1 MSNISTT
8 CFLLSL
14 IGCISAQFM
23 QQAQWELARK
33 SRSKRISCTVDGSIS
48 LSSTVIHWYRQKPG
62 EALQRILHFAA
73 GASTATPE
81 TEFSRRFSGGKK
93 DKTLSLTITGVIEE
107 DAANYYC
114 ALYRGENEKVF
125 SSGTRLYVADK
136 VYVSPKVSAYPV
148 SRPQGENRV
157 LLCEARGMFPDMVK
171 FNWKMEDQSGKKVD
185 LNDNEKL
192 EQRDEGQEVK
202 LTSMLIVNKEK
213 AKTNKFT
220 CSVQHGSKEQSVDI
234 PRSQQQ
240 DDEKPATVKPCPTPK
255 AKEQKQAE
263 KEEEVEEM
271 EKPTYGVTELKHS
284 LNLFSVTYV
293 ILLLKNV
300 LYFCTVSVLLY
311 KRNAANKKMLRS
323 KAR

>member
-1 MSNISTT
+1 IFVL
-8 CFLLSL
+8 FL
-14 IGCISAQFM
+14 GCISAQFM

-114 ALYRGENEKVF
+114 ALYRGDTVTHYPF
-125 SSGTRLYVADK
+125 QLSGTRLYVADK
-136 VYVSPKVSAYPV
+136 VSVSPKVSAYPV

-220 CSVQHGSKEQSVDI
+220 CSVQHVNPSYLYI
-234 PRSQQQ
+234 NAFFLCYYL

-311 KRNAANKKMLRS
+311 KRNA
-323 KAR
+323 

>member
-1 MSNISTT
+1 IFVL
-8 CFLLSL
+8 FL
-14 IGCISAQFM
+14 GCISAQFVE
-23 QQAQWELARK
+23 QAQWELTRK

-48 LSSTVIHWYRQKPG
+48 LSSTAIHWYRQKPG
-62 EALQRILHFAA
+62 EALQRILYFAA
-73 GASTATPE
+73 GATKATLE
-81 TEFSRRFSGGKK
+81 TEFSHRFSGGKI
-93 DKTLSLTITGVIEE
+93 DKTFSLTITGVTEE
-107 DAANYYC
+107 DVANYYC
-114 ALYRGENEKVF
+114 ALYRGDTVTHYPF
-125 SSGTRLYVADK
+125 QLSGTRLYVSDK
-136 VYVSPKVSAYPV
+136 VFVSPKVSAYPV

-213 AKTNKFT
+213 VKTNKFT
-220 CSVQHGSKEQSVDI
+220 CSVQYESKEQSVDI

-240 DDEKPATVKPCPTPK
+240 GNSIITLKLLNTLFSDDEKPATVKPCPTPK

-311 KRNAANKKMLRS
+311 KRNA
-323 KAR
+323 